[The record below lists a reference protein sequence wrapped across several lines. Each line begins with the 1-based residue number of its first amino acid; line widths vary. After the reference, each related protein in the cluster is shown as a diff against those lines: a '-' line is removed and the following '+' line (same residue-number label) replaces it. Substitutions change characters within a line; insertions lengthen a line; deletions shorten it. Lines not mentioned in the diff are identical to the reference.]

1 MSFVIE
7 IYYNNVLGGEK
18 QVFKDNIIFNLQKNN
33 YPTI

>member
-1 MSFVIE
+1 MIE

-18 QVFKDNIIFNLQKNN
+18 FQVFKDNIIFNLQQNN